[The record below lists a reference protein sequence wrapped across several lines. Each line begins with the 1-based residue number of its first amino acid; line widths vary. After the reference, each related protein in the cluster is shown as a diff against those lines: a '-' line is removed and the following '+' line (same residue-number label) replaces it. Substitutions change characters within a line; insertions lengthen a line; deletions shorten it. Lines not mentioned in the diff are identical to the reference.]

1 MSKAKEVTNLLETIT
16 KDGDDYSLTYGKS
29 ESFNKDSEKWFSKL
43 ADLNK
48 GEKIPVELT
57 KLAND
62 IKSGALKPTDKGF
75 EKFSKIVNAALSGV
89 QLSGLKWQIEN
100 IRKGKYSREFK
111 KIYGDTSQVSE
122 LFSLFKQAAL
132 YHDYMR

>member
-1 MSKAKEVTNLLETIT
+1 VSKAKDVTILLETLHS
-16 KDGDDYSLTYGKS
+16 DN
-29 ESFNKDSEKWFSKL
+29 FNADSDKWFGKL
-43 ADLNK
+43 VDLNK
-48 GEKIPVELT
+48 NEKVPAELT

-62 IKSGALKPTDKGF
+62 IKKGALKPTEKGF
-75 EKFSKIVNAALSGV
+75 EKFSKIVNASLPGV
-89 QLSGLKWQIEN
+89 LLSGLRWQIEN

-111 KIYGDTSQVSE
+111 NIFGDTSQVSE